1 MTFRLR
7 LILYYSSLL
16 VGILLLFGGAVF
28 ATLQWAML
36 NQVDITLDKVVD
48 DVLSETQST
57 IETDPNGNPRMTAY
71 VPRLDAFRTPGV
83 FVQIWEVNDGLELVS
98 SSQNLGSH
106 DKALDQQNL
115 LASEE
120 VRSEVTI
127 NGVHLRVVTRPVIVQ
142 GQQVANIQAASS
154 LSTVETASDR
164 LGIIMVGC
172 GLIALLVSLMLGDLM
187 ARRVLRPVS
196 AIANTARTIAQTDD
210 LSQRIPYNRPD
221 ELGSMVITFNETL
234 DRLQRLFESQGRFLS
249 DVSHE
254 FRTPL
259 TTIRG
264 NIDLIR
270 RYGNDPH
277 SLEVIEEEVK
287 HMSVLVA
294 DLLMLAK
301 ADAGQIPFTFDRLDL
316 SRFVVKD
323 VYTHIQKMAHN
334 IHQVELGHVEEDV
347 TIQADVNYLRQLF
360 NHLVTNAV
368 RYTPEGGVIRI
379 WQTTSFNQAQVHISD
394 TGVGIPPEDLPHIF
408 ERFYRVDKARSRAA
422 GGTGLG
428 LSIAQWIAEMH
439 GGKIVVTSS
448 VGQGTIFTVSLPIP
462 ENLARTQVSEE
473 AQRRMAV

>member
-1 MTFRLR
+1 
-7 LILYYSSLL
+7 
-16 VGILLLFGGAVF
+16 
-28 ATLQWAML
+28 
-36 NQVDITLDKVVD
+36 
-48 DVLSETQST
+48 
-57 IETDPNGNPRMTAY
+57 
-71 VPRLDAFRTPGV
+71 
-83 FVQIWEVNDGLELVS
+83 
-98 SSQNLGSH
+98 
-106 DKALDQQNL
+106 
-115 LASEE
+115 
-120 VRSEVTI
+120 
-127 NGVHLRVVTRPVIVQ
+127 
-142 GQQVANIQAASS
+142 
-154 LSTVETASDR
+154 
-164 LGIIMVGC
+164 MVGC

-254 FRTPL
+254 FSTPL